1 MFGDRDYSTRL
12 IALSTASLNVDE
24 ARALISRDIDQD
36 FLFLE
41 GPSGEM
47 EHFEETASLRLETF
61 FGESPSDHVLKTCT
75 SIRIDFLNPSSRYL
89 DLLANGI
96 RFHALNACCHL
107 EQAMT
112 QLEIEPCWWTI
123 ACTTGCDH
131 FMSFYRR
138 TIIILNHDCDGNE
151 FGTGAVRGSLFNPA
165 TFDQLEDLMEQSLRK
180 EIEQWRFG

>member
-1 MFGDRDYSTRL
+1 
-12 IALSTASLNVDE
+12 
-24 ARALISRDIDQD
+24 
-36 FLFLE
+36 
-41 GPSGEM
+41 
-47 EHFEETASLRLETF
+47 
-61 FGESPSDHVLKTCT
+61 
-75 SIRIDFLNPSSRYL
+75 
-89 DLLANGI
+89 
-96 RFHALNACCHL
+96 
-107 EQAMT
+107 MT

-151 FGTGAVRGSLFNPA
+151 FGTGSVRGRLFNPA